1 MSQLFSAHENY
12 QHQYSSEGIGK
23 KGHLYIVFYLGAF
36 PINIDCDNMTL
47 IFILYYSCAS
57 EVHIIDK

>member
-1 MSQLFSAHENY
+1 MRIINTNTVLKAS
-12 QHQYSSEGIGK
+12 GK
-23 KGHLYIVFYLGAF
+23 EHLYIVFYLGAF
-36 PINIDCDNMTL
+36 PIIIDCDNMTL